1 MGRNGCCGTE
11 KERIT
16 MAMSYYLK
24 WNLLTDKFA
33 DRSFQ
38 LEKLDAK
45 QFMSA
50 WRYHCPLIDCQVF
63 GVTHKK
69 FWQRISPKSLSGPG
83 TKKKLTWSKLK
94 STSPGMTRPLQA
106 LADVYGY
113 KS

>member
-24 WNLLTDKFA
+24 WNLLSDKFA

-38 LEKLDAK
+38 VEKMDAK

-50 WRYHCPLIDCQVF
+50 WRYHCPFIDCQVF
-63 GVTHKK
+63 GVRHKRFDK
-69 FWQRISPKSLSGPG
+69 PILPKPMAGHW
-83 TKKKLTWSKLK
+83 KKKVTWAILHKAAAGLT
-94 STSPGMTRPLQA
+94 TA
-106 LADVYGY
+106 LRTLAEI
-113 KS
+113 